1 MPSIFTP
8 IPSEIERK
16 APGTGGKPPVDRR
29 PTGGGGGGGDDDW
42 ANSNRSPREVLHRT
56 RAFVFCALAG
66 DMMFFVVLVTLF
78 YARQAGTHM
87 DPRTLR
93 QIGDW
98 RPVLL
103 PPILFLNTAVLLLS
117 SLTMELARRHI
128 FREIDVLEEWLGL
141 GRPALRRTLPWLG
154 ASGVGPDI
162 PGRPI
167 CGMETVNRSRIRLRS
182 VGNSGQLLLLPH
194 HRPACGS
201 PAFRH
206 PGVACLPLALSPGSS
221 ESKRDS
227 LRSTLRRGSGT
238 PWAWPGWSYLE
249 FWSSGS
255 NGRATT
261 TLTRRAHPVEPA
273 TARRTS
279 ALRGNQNKSA
289 DSSTSTV
296 APPAIAHHVLKVF
309 RRREHTHR

>member
-42 ANSNRSPREVLHRT
+42 RNPRHSPRELLHRT

-66 DMMFFVVLVTLF
+66 DMMFFVVLVALF

-98 RPVLL
+98 HPVLL

-117 SLTMELARRHI
+117 SLTMERARRHI

-141 GRPALRRTLPWLG
+141 GSPALRRTLPWIALHAG
-154 ASGVGPDI
+154 FWPASFLPA
-162 PGRPI
+162 
-167 CGMETVNRSRIRLRS
+167 RSW
-182 VGNSGQLLLLPH
+182 
-194 HRPACGS
+194 
-201 PAFRH
+201 
-206 PGVACLPLALSPGSS
+206 PGS
-221 ESKRDS
+221 
-227 LRSTLRRGSGT
+227 
-238 PWAWPGWSYLE
+238 
-249 FWSSGS
+249 
-255 NGRATT
+255 N
-261 TLTRRAHPVEPA
+261 
-273 TARRTS
+273 
-279 ALRGNQNKSA
+279 
-289 DSSTSTV
+289 
-296 APPAIAHHVLKVF
+296 
-309 RRREHTHR
+309 